1 MEPEIKV
8 TRIANR
14 WHARMTVAGEIRD
27 EMACE
32 LRVDIGWICRE
43 MLRWH
48 QKLGGRSAFAS
59 AARKRQTV
67 SGAKGKIWWRKD
79 IQSKRGKAL
88 SFS

>member
-14 WHARMTVAGEIRD
+14 WHARMTVGGEIRD

-32 LRVDIGWICRE
+32 LRVDIGSICRE
-43 MLRWH
+43 MLRWY
-48 QKLGGRSAFAS
+48 QKLGGRSVAAS
-59 AARKRQTV
+59 ARKRQTA

-88 SFS
+88 AFS